1 MGFFNSNTQVVDA
14 ILTRYGRDKLAGGQS
29 LGITRFAL
37 SDDGVDY
44 DLWNTQHP
52 SGSTS
57 FGEAIESMPVLEAF
71 PDEDVCL
78 SYKLESGARTTSRRT
93 VIYFKEKTLNVFP
106 GQTTEIKPLMANNQG
121 NQRFVFK
128 IPDTRYATFVK
139 TPTTKSPKVK
149 RQYPDSQYS
158 AIWAGQPTPI
168 KSVEVKGVHKQDTRT
183 VKVQVFDEKMYQ
195 FATIKLN
202 IVGTED
208 NSYMSELSR
217 GER

>member
-71 PDEDVCL
+71 PDAFFHDEGPEMIEWQIPCHKWYSGNWVPLIYPHLLFRDCSCVVEDLRVEQ
-78 SYKLESGARTTSRRT
+78 SSSHK
-93 VIYFKEKTLNVFP
+93 
-106 GQTTEIKPLMANNQG
+106 
-121 NQRFVFK
+121 
-128 IPDTRYATFVK
+128 
-139 TPTTKSPKVK
+139 KV
-149 RQYPDSQYS
+149 
-158 AIWAGQPTPI
+158 
-168 KSVEVKGVHKQDTRT
+168 
-183 VKVQVFDEKMYQ
+183 
-195 FATIKLN
+195 LN
-202 IVGTED
+202 IYKDVHQYVIAD
-208 NSYMSELSR
+208 AL
-217 GER
+217 